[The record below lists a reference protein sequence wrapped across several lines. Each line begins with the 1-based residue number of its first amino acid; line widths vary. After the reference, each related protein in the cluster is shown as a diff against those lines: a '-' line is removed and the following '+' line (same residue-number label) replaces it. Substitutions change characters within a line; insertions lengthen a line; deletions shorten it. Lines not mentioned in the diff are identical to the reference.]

1 MFPNLFG
8 GSTQI
13 NSTGL
18 LDTHYSKLTKNRVPV
33 MPETLDCVLSNISS
47 IPSVIERMN
56 NKLPSNLSTWDYLIT
71 QFKAIKKMVDDNF
84 LRDKLKKML
93 QELNCHAQSGSANWQ
108 VNEYLSKDVIAKIR
122 AEMKD
127 TNINSDN
134 ADWLLC
140 CISLALLPYIKVTLP
155 FDTERERQTNMLL
168 GVYDLQM
175 STLPEMLL
183 KLACGKNSHENKLT
197 SFDLAIIKNA
207 YAPCTSYME
216 KCLLH

>member
-56 NKLPSNLSTWDYLIT
+56 NKLPSNMSTWGYLIA

-84 LRDKLKKML
+84 MRDKLKRLL
-93 QELNCHAQSGSANWQ
+93 QELNNHAQLGSANWQ
-108 VNEYLSKDVIAKIR
+108 VNEYLSKDEIARFR
-122 AEMKD
+122 AAMKD
-127 TNINSDN
+127 TNINADN

-140 CISLALLPYIKVTLP
+140 CVSLALLPYIKVTLP
-155 FDTERERQTNMLL
+155 FDIEAERQTNMLL

-207 YAPCTSYME
+207 YAPCTNYME